1 MVRFFLFAQNLIHFK
16 NGIRIFFLALRA
28 LASRHSLQFELLPAD
43 CSSPLQII
51 ENATAN
57 NIIQ

>member
-28 LASRHSLQFELLPAD
+28 LGTHSLQFELLPAD